1 VGGRTFAGLSVAYFD
16 CLTSYTGL
24 LMLKSEGRVGTG
36 FDL

>member
-1 VGGRTFAGLSVAYFD
+1 MGRRTQAGLSVAYFD

-24 LMLKSEGRVGTG
+24 LVLKSEGRMGTG